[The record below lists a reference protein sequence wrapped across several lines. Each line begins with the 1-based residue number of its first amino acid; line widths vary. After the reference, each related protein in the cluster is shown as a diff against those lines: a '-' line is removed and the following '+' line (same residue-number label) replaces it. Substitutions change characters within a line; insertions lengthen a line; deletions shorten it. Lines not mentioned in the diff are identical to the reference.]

1 MNSCEKIRTQLGM
14 LLYGELS
21 FDEEG
26 SVDAHLEGCA
36 ECRTA
41 LERER
46 ALHAAFDGAEVEPPA
61 SVLWEA
67 RQNLQV
73 RIAAERS
80 QAPSSSRGAGWWDQF
95 VDALML
101 RPAGGVRG
109 GSSWLR
115 PAGALALV
123 AIGFLAARVA
133 PDAGVGVV
141 GMSLADPG
149 AQRVRSVA
157 PAPDGGVQIVLDETR
172 QRVVSGG
179 LDDRNIRVLLLSA
192 AKDPSDPGLRYETVG
207 ILNDRAQAS
216 EVRDTLIYALEH
228 DENAGVRLKAM
239 DGLKPFAQQ
248 PEVRKA
254 LSGVLLSD
262 GNPGMRT
269 QAIDLLTQ
277 GVGESTGL
285 GGDNAAGHALDRD
298 VIGTLQELMNRENN
312 AYVRQRGQR
321 VLQLVN
327 ASSETY

>member
-1 MNSCEKIRTQLGM
+1 MNGKNDSCEAIRKQLAM

-21 FDEEG
+21 FDEEET
-26 SVDAHLEGCA
+26 VDQHLEGCA
-36 ECRTA
+36 ECRAA

-46 ALHAAFDGAEVEPPA
+46 ALHAAFDQAEAEPSA
-61 SVLWEA
+61 SVLWES
-67 RQNLQV
+67 RQNLQR
-73 RIAAERS
+73 RIAAEH
-80 QAPSSSRGAGWWDQF
+80 APPGQFLKGAGWWDQF
-95 VDALML
+95 VDVLTL
-101 RPAGGVRG
+101 RPAS
-109 GSSWLR
+109 GSGWLKA
-115 PAGALALV
+115 AGAMALL
-123 AIGFLAARVA
+123 AIGFLGARLA
-133 PDAGVGVV
+133 PDAGRGVTEMALT
-141 GMSLADPG
+141 GPG
-149 AQRVRSVA
+149 AERVRSVE

-172 QRVVSGG
+172 QRTVSGD
-179 LDDRNIRVLLLSA
+179 LDDQNIRVLLLSA

-207 ILNDRAQAS
+207 ILNDRAQAA

-239 DGLKPFAQQ
+239 DGLRPFAQQ

-277 GVGESTGL
+277 GVGESTGTVL
-285 GGDNAAGHALDRD
+285 GRD

-327 ASSETY
+327 ASAETY

>member
-1 MNSCEKIRTQLGM
+1 MRNDSCEAVRTQLGM

-21 FDEEG
+21 FDEEE
-26 SVDAHLEGCA
+26 SIDRHLEGCA
-36 ECRTA
+36 ECRAA

-46 ALHAAFDGAEVEPPA
+46 EVHAAFDQAEIEPPA
-61 SVLWEA
+61 SLLWES
-67 RQNLQV
+67 RQQLQQQ
-73 RIAAERS
+73 IAAAQQHVRS
-80 QAPSSSRGAGWWDQF
+80 RSLQGAGWWDQL
-95 VDALML
+95 VDSLTL
-101 RPAGGVRG
+101 RP
-109 GSSWLR
+109 SSNSGWLR
-115 PAGALALV
+115 SATALALLT
-123 AIGFLAARVA
+123 IGFVGARVA
-133 PDAGVGVV
+133 PNLGPQIT

-149 AQRVRSVA
+149 AQRVRSVE
-157 PAPDGGVQIVLDETR
+157 PAANGGIQIVLDETR
-172 QRVVSGG
+172 QRVVSGH
-179 LDDRNIRVLLLSA
+179 LDDQNIRVLLLSA

-207 ILNDRAQAS
+207 ILNDRAQAA
-216 EVRDTLIYALEH
+216 EVRDILIYALEH

-239 DGLKPFAQQ
+239 DGLRPFVEQ

-254 LSGVLLSD
+254 LTGVLLSD

-277 GVGESTGL
+277 GVGESTGIL
-285 GGDNAAGHALDRD
+285 PGSALDRD

>member
-1 MNSCEKIRTQLGM
+1 MKDVSCEAVRTQLGM

-21 FDEEG
+21 FDEEE
-26 SVDAHLEGCA
+26 SVDRHLEGCA
-36 ECRTA
+36 ECRAA

-46 ALHAAFDGAEVEPPA
+46 EVHAAFDEAEAEPPA
-61 SVLWEA
+61 SLLWES
-67 RQNLQV
+67 RQRLQE
-73 RIAAERS
+73 RIAAE
-80 QAPSSSRGAGWWDQF
+80 QPAFSRRAGWWDRF
-95 VDALML
+95 LDTAWLKPV
-101 RPAGGVRG
+101 GG
-109 GSSWLR
+109 
-115 PAGALALV
+115 LALV
-123 AIGFLAARVA
+123 TVGFLGARLA
-133 PDAGVGVV
+133 PGVGLGIT

-149 AQRVRSVA
+149 AQRVRAVEPGA
-157 PAPDGGVQIVLDETR
+157 NGGIQIILDETR
-172 QRVVSGG
+172 QRVVSGQ
-179 LDDRNIRVLLLSA
+179 LDDQNIRVLLLSA

-239 DGLKPFAQQ
+239 DGLRPFVAQ

-254 LSGVLLSD
+254 LTGVLLSD

-277 GVGESTGL
+277 GVGESTG
-285 GGDNAAGHALDRD
+285 NLDRD

>member
-1 MNSCEKIRTQLGM
+1 M

-21 FDEEG
+21 FDEEET
-26 SVDAHLEGCA
+26 VDAHLEGCA

-46 ALHAAFDGAEVEPPA
+46 ELHAAFDQAGAEPPA
-61 SVLWEA
+61 SVLWES
-67 RQNLQV
+67 RQNLRRQ
-73 RIAAERS
+73 IAAEH
-80 QAPSSSRGAGWWDQF
+80 APRHRVSWWDRF
-95 VDALML
+95 LDTAWLKPV
-101 RPAGGVRG
+101 GG
-109 GSSWLR
+109 
-115 PAGALALV
+115 LALLT
-123 AIGFLAARVA
+123 IGFMAARVA
-133 PDAGVGVV
+133 PTLGLGVT
-141 GMSLADPG
+141 GMSLVDPG
-149 AQRVRSVA
+149 AQRVRSVE
-157 PAPDGGVQIVLDETR
+157 PGPNGGVQIVLDETR
-172 QRVVSGG
+172 QRTVSGG
-179 LDDRNIRVLLLSA
+179 LDDQNIRVLLLSA

-207 ILNDRAQAS
+207 ILNDRAQAA

-239 DGLKPFAQQ
+239 DGLKPFVRQ

-277 GVGESTGL
+277 GVGEST
-285 GGDNAAGHALDRD
+285 DNAASNGLDRD
-298 VIGTLQELMNRENN
+298 IIGTLQELMNRENN

-327 ASSETY
+327 ASQETY

>member
-1 MNSCEKIRTQLGM
+1 MNSCEKVRTQLGM

-21 FDEEG
+21 FDEEEF
-26 SVDAHLEGCA
+26 VDAHLEGCL
-36 ECRTA
+36 ECRGA

-46 ALHAAFDGAEVEPPA
+46 ALHAAFDQAQVEPPP
-61 SVLWEA
+61 SLLLES
-67 RQNLQV
+67 RRSFQEQL
-73 RIAAERS
+73 AAA
-80 QAPSSSRGAGWWDQF
+80 QQPAPGRTGWWDQF

-101 RPAGGVRG
+101 RPANGGG
-109 GSSWLR
+109 WLK
-115 PAGALALV
+115 PAGAMALLT
-123 AIGFLAARVA
+123 IGFLGARFVPSLA
-133 PDAGVGVV
+133 PGLT

-149 AQRVRSVA
+149 AQRVRSVEPGA
-157 PAPDGGVQIVLDETR
+157 NGGIQIVLDETR
-172 QRVVSGG
+172 QRVISGQ
-179 LDDRNIRVLLLSA
+179 LDDQNIRVLLLAA
-192 AKDPSDPGLRYETVG
+192 AKDPTDPGLRYETVG

-228 DENAGVRLKAM
+228 DDNAGVRLKAM
-239 DGLKPFAQQ
+239 DGLRPFVAQ

-254 LSGVLLSD
+254 LTGVLLSD

-277 GVGESTGL
+277 GVGESAGNTTGT
-285 GGDNAAGHALDRD
+285 ALDRD

-327 ASSETY
+327 ASQDTY

>member
-1 MNSCEKIRTQLGM
+1 MNGKNDSCEMIRTQLAM

-21 FDEEG
+21 FDEEEA
-26 SVDAHLEGCA
+26 VDAHLESCA
-36 ECRTA
+36 ECRAA
-41 LERER
+41 LDRER
-46 ALHAAFDGAEVEPPA
+46 VLHAAFDQAEIEPPA
-61 SVLWEA
+61 QVLWES
-67 RQNLQV
+67 RQNLQE
-73 RIAAERS
+73 RIASEHALT
-80 QAPSSSRGAGWWDQF
+80 SSRGANWWDQF

-101 RPAGGVRG
+101 RPAN
-109 GSSWLR
+109 GSGWMK

-123 AIGFLAARVA
+123 TLGFLAARVV
-133 PDAGVGVV
+133 PNAGVGVV
-141 GMSLADPG
+141 GMSMADPG
-149 AQRVRSVA
+149 AQRVRSVE
-157 PAPDGGVQIVLDETR
+157 PAPNGGIQIVLDETR
-172 QRVVSGG
+172 QRIVSGG
-179 LDDRNIRVLLLSA
+179 LDDQNIRVLLLSA

-207 ILNDRAQAS
+207 ILNDRAQTA

-239 DGLKPFAQQ
+239 DGLKPFVLQ

-254 LSGVLLSD
+254 LAGVLLSD

-277 GVGESTGL
+277 GVGESTGNI
-285 GGDNAAGHALDRD
+285 GNALDRD

-327 ASSETY
+327 ASPETY

>member
-1 MNSCEKIRTQLGM
+1 MNSCEKIRTQLAL

-21 FDEEG
+21 FDEEET
-26 SVDAHLEGCA
+26 VDAHLEGCA
-36 ECRTA
+36 ECRAA

-46 ALHAAFDGAEVEPPA
+46 ELHAAFDRAEVEPPA
-61 SVLWEA
+61 SVLWDA
-67 RQNLQV
+67 RQNLQA
-73 RIAAERS
+73 RIAAEH
-80 QAPSSSRGAGWWDQF
+80 APPGRVGWWDQF

-101 RPAGGVRG
+101 RPASGAG
-109 GSSWLR
+109 WIKL
-115 PAGALALV
+115 AGALALLT
-123 AIGFLAARVA
+123 IGFLGARLA
-133 PDAGVGVV
+133 PDAGSGVAE
-141 GMSLADPG
+141 MSLADPG
-149 AQRVRSVA
+149 AQRVRSVE
-157 PAPDGGVQIVLDETR
+157 PGPNGGVQIVLDETR
-172 QRVVSGG
+172 QRTVSGD
-179 LDDRNIRVLLLSA
+179 LDDQNIRVLLLSA

-207 ILNDRAQAS
+207 ILNDRAQAA

-239 DGLKPFAQQ
+239 DGLRPFAQQ

-254 LSGVLLSD
+254 LAGVLLSD

-277 GVGESTGL
+277 GVGDTTGNATGNVL
-285 GGDNAAGHALDRD
+285 GRD
-298 VIGTLQELMNRENN
+298 IIGTLQELMNRENN

>member
-1 MNSCEKIRTQLGM
+1 MKDLSCEAVRTQLGM
-14 LLYGELS
+14 VLYGELS
-21 FDEEG
+21 FDEEEV
-26 SVDAHLEGCA
+26 VDRHLEGCA

-41 LERER
+41 LVHEREV
-46 ALHAAFDGAEVEPPA
+46 HAAFDQVEVEPPA
-61 SVLWEA
+61 SLLWES
-67 RQNLQV
+67 RQRLQEQ
-73 RIAAERS
+73 IAAA
-80 QAPSSSRGAGWWDQF
+80 QAVGS
-95 VDALML
+95 
-101 RPAGGVRG
+101 RPAGWFDQIVDSLTLRP
-109 GSSWLR
+109 SSNSGWLR
-115 PAGALALV
+115 SAGAMALL
-123 AIGFLAARVA
+123 AIGFLGARVA
-133 PDAGVGVV
+133 PNLGPQIA

-149 AQRVRSVA
+149 AQRVRSVE
-157 PAPDGGVQIVLDETR
+157 PAANGGIQIVLDETR
-172 QRVVSGG
+172 QRVISGH
-179 LDDRNIRVLLLSA
+179 LDDQNIRVLLLSA

-216 EVRDTLIYALEH
+216 EVRDILIYALEH

-239 DGLKPFAQQ
+239 DGLKPFVTQ

-254 LSGVLLSD
+254 LTGVLLSD

-277 GVGESTGL
+277 GVGESTSNTTSNTTGAL
-285 GGDNAAGHALDRD
+285 PGNLDRD